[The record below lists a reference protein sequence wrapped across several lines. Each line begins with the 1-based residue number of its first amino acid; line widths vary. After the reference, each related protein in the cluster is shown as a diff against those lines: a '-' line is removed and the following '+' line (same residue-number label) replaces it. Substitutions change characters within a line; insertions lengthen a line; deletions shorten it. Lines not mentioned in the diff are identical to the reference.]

1 MTNPVVRVGD
11 TNSGGGA
18 ALTPHTNITVNG
30 KRLAK
35 FRSAVSAHA
44 PCPEPPIHCSA
55 KAAFPGS
62 SKVIANGVPVIRRSD
77 KDTCGHSR
85 IKGSMNTV
93 CG

>member
-30 KRLAK
+30 KPLAK
-35 FRSAVSAHA
+35 FMSAVSAHA
-44 PCPEPPIHCSA
+44 PCPEPPIHC
-55 KAAFPGS
+55 AAWAATPGS
-62 SKVIANGVPVIRRSD
+62 IKVTANGISVLRVR
-77 KDTCGHSR
+77 DTDSCGHSR